1 MAEAGG
7 GEQRSMSWHCLAA
20 GADGPVLTDPA
31 ETLGPCQKLRR
42 CGASKN
48 SCGTRKIVAGYFL
61 QDPRKPPQRYFP
73 GTGPVIRTKKLAISV
88 GSIRKWTRTSHFF
101 DFIQTMTNTY

>member
-42 CGASKN
+42 
-48 SCGTRKIVAGYFL
+48 L
-61 QDPRKPPQRYFP
+61 E
-73 GTGPVIRTKKLAISV
+73 KKLRD
-88 GSIRKWTRTSHFF
+88 IRK
-101 DFIQTMTNTY
+101 

>member
-31 ETLGPCQKLRR
+31 ETLGPYQKLRR
-42 CGASKN
+42 LEKSCGTSKN

-61 QDPRKPPQRYFP
+61 P
-73 GTGPVIRTKKLAISV
+73 TLTAILISHINHE
-88 GSIRKWTRTSHFF
+88 GSHRGGI
-101 DFIQTMTNTY
+101 